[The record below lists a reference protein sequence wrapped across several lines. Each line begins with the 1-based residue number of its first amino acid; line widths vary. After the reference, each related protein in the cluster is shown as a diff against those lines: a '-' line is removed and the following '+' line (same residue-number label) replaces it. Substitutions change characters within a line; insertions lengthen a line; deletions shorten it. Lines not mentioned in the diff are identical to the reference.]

1 MKKKKL
7 VEVQLVITLDRKP
20 TETELHD
27 LLVFT
32 RNVFPRVTITYLEK
46 WERET
51 KV

>member
-7 VEVQLVITLDRKP
+7 VEVKLYIILDRKP
-20 TETELHD
+20 TEAELD
-27 LLVFT
+27 GL
-32 RNVFPRVTITYLEK
+32 RKIFPKANLGFHET